1 MKNKTP
7 IENPYEN
14 EFCYKCLH
22 CFDDMCSVIKLG
34 DSFAYCP
41 QVKLC
46 YAYSIYVDKKGH

>member
-14 EFCYKCLH
+14 GFCYKCLH
-22 CFDDMCSVIKLG
+22 YFNDMCSVIKLG
-34 DSFAYCP
+34 DSFVYWP